1 MEEQLNTL
9 IFEAQRVLM
18 TKLECQTVYMR
29 VYIMSKGEVFP
40 DMEAQYKQLWSE
52 CVIEAA
58 NTLGYL

>member
-1 MEEQLNTL
+1 MEDLDTL
-9 IFEAQRVLM
+9 TAEAQRILM
-18 TKLECQTVYMR
+18 GRLEYETVYMR

-40 DMEAQYKQLWSE
+40 EMKAKYNQLWTE

>member
-1 MEEQLNTL
+1 MDDQLNTL
-9 IFEAQRVLM
+9 TLEAHRVLM
-18 TKLECQTVYMR
+18 GKLESETVYMR

-40 DMEAQYKQLWSE
+40 EMEAKYKQLWTE